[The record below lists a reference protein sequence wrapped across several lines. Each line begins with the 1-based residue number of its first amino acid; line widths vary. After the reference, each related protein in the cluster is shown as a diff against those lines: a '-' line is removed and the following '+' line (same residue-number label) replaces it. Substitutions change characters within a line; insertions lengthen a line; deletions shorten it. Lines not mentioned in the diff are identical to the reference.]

1 VADSLLFSIPDGLDL
16 GSPQI
21 CSLCRLKP
29 AWLEYEI
36 NSDEPNFHQLSG
48 SCCLVCGNNLL
59 AGFEKMTQARN
70 EESNPEMANSS
81 AN

>member
-1 VADSLLFSIPDGLDL
+1 MADNLLFSIADGLAA
-16 GSPQI
+16 GSPQT
-21 CSLCRLKP
+21 CSLCRLNP

-59 AGFEKMTQARN
+59 AGFEKMTQARDGK
-70 EESNPEMANSS
+70 SQPELLNSS